1 MDIPSTISPSTEII
15 IHRAIEYLSRKNHN
29 INNLDK
35 KINRYINKLNYYEE
49 DKILITLLIF
59 NGLSKFT

>member
-1 MDIPSTISPSTEII
+1 MDITSTISPSIEII
-15 IHRAIEYLSRKNHN
+15 VHKAIEYLSSKNHN

-59 NGLSKFT
+59 NGLTKFI